1 MLTYAQLD
9 ILKWG
14 SASSKSLFTQGKILR
29 HLKIS
34 LLIFVCMVNMHPGHT
49 HDGNPHVSPGKSKAD
64 SQEACVEPTDVMRK
78 EHYLFLLHQRDETVI
93 DGIRTKNHSLAN
105 CIDCHV
111 SYDEK
116 GKAIPINSEGQFCQ
130 ECHVKTATNI
140 TCFSCHAAEPR
151 YPDHTK
157 TISKDDIDEITAIAK
172 RIGNE

>member
-1 MLTYAQLD
+1 
-9 ILKWG
+9 
-14 SASSKSLFTQGKILR
+14 
-29 HLKIS
+29 
-34 LLIFVCMVNMHPGHT
+34 MHPGHT

-93 DGIRTKNHSLAN
+93 DGIRTKNHSLA
-105 CIDCHV
+105 IVLIVMFHMT
-111 SYDEK
+111 K